1 MSELLDEHGVLD
13 AIENQKSWAEL
24 GFIKAG
30 DEETIF
36 IVSREDGYVA
46 RGATGILA
54 FANTQ
59 NDAVYRLG
67 RWEEGQAQAETM
79 YALQSEN
86 VRLREQADALAAALE
101 SLVAE
106 CDKSIRWRDTRGMR
120 TATDLSAF
128 ASTSYSGVLEIRRA
142 LQAALEKGGPPL
154 SAEEMEAA
162 KGAERGR

>member
-13 AIENQKSWAEL
+13 AIENQKSWEEL

-67 RWEEGQAQAETM
+67 RWEEEQAQAETM
-79 YALQSEN
+79 YALQAEN
-86 VRLREQADALAAALE
+86 VRLREQADALAAALAE
-101 SLVAE
+101 VFRETEHINTRRGSRNGRIREVAE
-106 CDKSIRWRDTRGMR
+106 
-120 TATDLSAF
+120 
-128 ASTSYSGVLEIRRA
+128 
-142 LQAALEKGGPPL
+142 AALRAYREGTK
-154 SAEEMEAA
+154 
-162 KGAERGR
+162 

>member
-13 AIENQKSWAEL
+13 AIENQKSWEEL

-67 RWEEGQAQAETM
+67 RWEEEQAQAETM
-79 YALQSEN
+79 YALQAEN
-86 VRLREQADALAAALE
+86 VRLREQALALAAALE
-101 SLVAE
+101 
-106 CDKSIRWRDTRGMR
+106 
-120 TATDLSAF
+120 TASDF
-128 ASTSYSGVLEIRRA
+128 VI
-142 LQAALEKGGPPL
+142 AALWSSTRDNL
-154 SAEEMEAA
+154 LADIDAA
-162 KGAERGR
+162 LRAYREGTK